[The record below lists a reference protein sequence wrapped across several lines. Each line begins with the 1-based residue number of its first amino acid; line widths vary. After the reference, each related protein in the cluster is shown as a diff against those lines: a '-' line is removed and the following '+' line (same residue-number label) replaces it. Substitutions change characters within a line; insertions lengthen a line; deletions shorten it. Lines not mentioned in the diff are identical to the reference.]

1 MILDLPERISGA
13 DDTAQQIYQAFYDVG
28 MITDVPAP
36 METLNITEYNE
47 QAFSNIGSALIL
59 LKNNLNRL
67 VDIFNEYHFV
77 DMEGIRAKGHEYW
90 GSNLSELGGS
100 YDDFNSHLVAMEN
113 TLQDQDMVGIMI
125 LNGLIERN

>member
-1 MILDLPERISGA
+1 MILDLPKRISVA
-13 DDTAQQIYQAFYDVG
+13 DDTAHQIYQAFYDVG

-36 METLNITEYNE
+36 MNTLNITEYNE

-67 VDIFNEYHFV
+67 VDIFNEYRFV
-77 DMEGIRAKGHEYW
+77 DMEGIQAKGHEYW
-90 GSNLSELGGS
+90 GSNLSALRGS
-100 YDDFNSHLVAMEN
+100 YDDFNGHLVAMES
-113 TLQDQDMVGIMI
+113 TLQNMVEIMI

>member
-1 MILDLPERISGA
+1 MILDLPKRISGA

-28 MITDVPAP
+28 MITDIPAHIG
-36 METLNITEYNE
+36 TLNITEYNE
-47 QAFSNIGSALIL
+47 QAFSSIGSALIL

-77 DMEGIRAKGHEYW
+77 DMEVIQAKGHEYW
-90 GSNLSELGGS
+90 GSNLSSFGES
-100 YDDFNSHLVAMEN
+100 YDDFNGHLVAMEN
-113 TLQDQDMVGIMI
+113 TLQNMVEIMI

>member
-1 MILDLPERISGA
+1 MILDLPSRISGA
-13 DDTAQQIYQAFYDVG
+13 DATAHQIYQAFYDVG
-28 MITDVPAP
+28 MITDMPAHI
-36 METLNITEYNE
+36 ETLNISEYNE

-77 DMEGIRAKGHEYW
+77 DMEGIQAKGQEYW
-90 GSNLSELGGS
+90 GSDLSGLGES

-113 TLQDQDMVGIMI
+113 TLQNMVEIMI

>member
-13 DDTAQQIYQAFYDVG
+13 DDTAHQIYQAFYDVG
-28 MITDVPAP
+28 MITEVPSP

-47 QAFSNIGSALIL
+47 QAFSEIGSALIL

-77 DMEGIRAKGHEYW
+77 GMEGIQAKGHEYW

-100 YDDFNSHLVAMEN
+100 YDDFNGHLVAMES
-113 TLQDQDMVGIMI
+113 TLQNMVEIMI

>member
-1 MILDLPERISGA
+1 MLNEVPGRIQAS
-13 DDTAQQIYQAFYDVG
+13 DKVMQQIYKAFYDVG
-28 MITDVPAP
+28 MIEEMPDAQRALELTTYDEP
-36 METLNITEYNE
+36 
-47 QAFSNIGSALIL
+47 AFSEIGSALIL

-77 DMEGIRAKGHEYW
+77 DMEGIQAKGHEYW
-90 GSNLSELGGS
+90 GSDLSGLGES

-113 TLQDQDMVGIMI
+113 TLQNMVEIMI

>member
-13 DDTAQQIYQAFYDVG
+13 DGTAQQIYQAFYDVG
-28 MITDVPAP
+28 MITDMPAHIG
-36 METLNITEYNE
+36 TLNITEYNE
-47 QAFSNIGSALIL
+47 QAFSEIGSALIL

-67 VDIFNEYHFV
+67 VDIFNEYRFV
-77 DMEGIRAKGHEYW
+77 DMEGIQAKGHEYW
-90 GSNLSELGGS
+90 GSDLSGLGES

-113 TLQDQDMVGIMI
+113 TLQSMIEIMM

>member
-1 MILDLPERISGA
+1 MILDLPNRISGA
-13 DDTAQQIYQAFYDVG
+13 DNTAQQIYQAFYDVG

-47 QAFSNIGSALIL
+47 QAFSEIGSALIL

-67 VDIFNEYHFV
+67 VDIFNEYRFV
-77 DMEGIRAKGHEYW
+77 DMGGVQAKGHEYW
-90 GSNLSELGGS
+90 GSDLSGLGES
-100 YDDFNSHLVAMEN
+100 YDDFNGHLVTMEN
-113 TLQDQDMVGIMI
+113 TLRNMVEIMI

>member
-1 MILDLPERISGA
+1 MILDLPKRISGA
-13 DDTAQQIYQAFYDVG
+13 DDAAQRIYQAFYDVG

-67 VDIFNEYHFV
+67 VDIFNEYYFV
-77 DMEGIRAKGHEYW
+77 DMEGIQAKGHEYW
-90 GSNLSELGGS
+90 GSNLSGFGES
-100 YDDFNSHLVAMEN
+100 YDDFNGHLVAMEN
-113 TLQDQDMVGIMI
+113 TLQDMVEIMI

>member
-13 DDTAQQIYQAFYDVG
+13 DDTAHQIYQAFYDVG

-36 METLNITEYNE
+36 MNTLNITEYNE
-47 QAFSNIGSALIL
+47 QAFSEIGSALIL

-90 GSNLSELGGS
+90 GSNSSELGGS

-113 TLQDQDMVGIMI
+113 TLQNMVEIMI

>member
-13 DDTAQQIYQAFYDVG
+13 DDTAHQIYQAFYDVG
-28 MITDVPAP
+28 MITEVPSP

-67 VDIFNEYHFV
+67 VDIFNEYRFV
-77 DMEGIRAKGHEYW
+77 DMEGIQAKGHEYL
-90 GSNLSELGGS
+90 GSDLSGLGES
-100 YDDFNSHLVAMEN
+100 YDDFNSHLVDMEN
-113 TLQDQDMVGIMI
+113 TLRNMVEIMI

>member
-13 DDTAQQIYQAFYDVG
+13 DDTAQRIYQAFYDVG
-28 MITDVPAP
+28 MITDMPTP
-36 METLNITEYNE
+36 IETLSITEYNE

-59 LKNNLNRL
+59 LKKNLNRL
-67 VDIFNEYHFV
+67 VDIFNEYRFV
-77 DMEGIRAKGHEYW
+77 DMEGIQAKGHEYW
-90 GSNLSELGGS
+90 GSDLSGLGES

-113 TLQDQDMVGIMI
+113 TLQNMVEIMI

>member
-13 DDTAQQIYQAFYDVG
+13 DDTSQQIYQAFYDVG
-28 MITDVPAP
+28 MITDVPTP
-36 METLNITEYNE
+36 IETLNISEYNE
-47 QAFSNIGSALIL
+47 QAFSEIGSALIL

-77 DMEGIRAKGHEYW
+77 DMEGIQAEGHEYW
-90 GSNLSELGGS
+90 GSNLSGLGES
-100 YDDFNSHLVAMEN
+100 YADFNGHLVAMEN
-113 TLQDQDMVGIMI
+113 TLQNMVEIMI

>member
-1 MILDLPERISGA
+1 MILDLPNRISGA
-13 DDTAQQIYQAFYDVG
+13 DNTAQQIYQAFYDVG

-47 QAFSNIGSALIL
+47 QAFSEIGSALIL

-67 VDIFNEYHFV
+67 VDIFNEYRFV
-77 DMEGIRAKGHEYW
+77 DMGGVQAKGHEYW
-90 GSNLSELGGS
+90 GSDLSGLGES
-100 YDDFNSHLVAMEN
+100 YDDFNGHLVAMEN
-113 TLQDQDMVGIMI
+113 TLQNMVEIMI